1 MIMSGRGG
9 LRPAMG
15 RPLSPL
21 ARRLGLRV
29 GRRGA
34 GCLAHSDAVTCS
46 IYRWRPDENLA
57 WGIVR
62 QAQQDTEYS
71 PLWGAGGRVI
81 CEPRGREGCASFAL
95 PEWGA
100 ASTLFCSR
108 SYSARRPPVL
118 HGAERILAIPK
129 PCRAKNSKAIDAKE

>member
-1 MIMSGRGG
+1 
-9 LRPAMG
+9 MG

-71 PLWGAGGRVI
+71 PPWGVGGACDMRAAGDGGWVCNVRPQTFRPRCRLPDLHSDVLGWLAN
-81 CEPRGREGCASFAL
+81 CARYEPCWSG
-95 PEWGA
+95 
-100 ASTLFCSR
+100 
-108 SYSARRPPVL
+108 ARRARYFVAGVTVPGGL
-118 HGAERILAIPK
+118 RFLSA
-129 PCRAKNSKAIDAKE
+129 